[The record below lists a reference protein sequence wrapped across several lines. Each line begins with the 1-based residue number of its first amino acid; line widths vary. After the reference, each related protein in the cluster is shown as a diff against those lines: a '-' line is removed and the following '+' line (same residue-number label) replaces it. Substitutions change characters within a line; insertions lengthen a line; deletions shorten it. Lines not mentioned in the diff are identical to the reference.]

1 LDLKVKYFAYYRG
14 YTGLRYED
22 VPAPSTIGELLRG
35 LAVRF
40 GGDLALKLISA
51 DGCELGPDAIV
62 LVNGRNIA
70 HLGFLDAPLK
80 ETDTVAIFP
89 IVAGG

>member
-1 LDLKVKYFAYYRG
+1 MQVKYFAYYRG

-22 VPAPSTIGELLRG
+22 VPAPGTIGELLRG
-35 LAVRF
+35 LADRY
-40 GGDLALKLISA
+40 GGTLAEKLVSA
-51 DGCELGPDAIV
+51 DGSELGSDAIV

-70 HLGFLDAPLK
+70 HLGFMNAPLK